1 MASPQIAKRVGE
13 SVEAVEGVAGSGAP
27 AAQRRRRLPILALSI
42 LGVFVALA
50 LFADVVSPWPP
61 TSMSL
66 RERML
71 PPVWL
76 DKGTVGHLLGTD
88 RIGRDILSRIIH
100 GARISLAAGVM
111 AVLVGGL
118 VGSVLGLVSGY
129 FGRWI
134 DSMIMR
140 LTDMMLSL
148 PIILIALLFA
158 VSLGPSFAN
167 LIIVLGL
174 VMWARFARLVR
185 GEVLTWKERDFVA
198 LAKVGGCSSLRIML
212 RHIFPNLINPL
223 MVLATLQVGWVI
235 IVESSLSFLGAGIPP
250 PAPSWGSMIAD
261 GRGHVATAW
270 WISLF
275 PGLALV
281 LAVLSVNML
290 GDWLRDHL
298 DPRLRNLR

>member
-1 MASPQIAKRVGE
+1 MASLTEQLEPR
-13 SVEAVEGVAGSGAP
+13 EATE
-27 AAQRRRRLPILALSI
+27 AADEPPMRRRRLPIVALSI
-42 LGVFVALA
+42 LGAFIAMAL
-50 LFADVVSPWPP
+50 LADWISPASP
-61 TSMSL
+61 TAMAL
-66 RERML
+66 RERMV

-76 DKGTVGHLLGTD
+76 DKGTVHHLLGTD

-100 GARISLAAGVM
+100 GARVSLAAGVM

-118 VGSVLGLVSGY
+118 VGTTLGLISGY
-129 FGRWI
+129 FGRWV
-134 DSMIMR
+134 DTVIMR
-140 LTDMMLSL
+140 LTDTMLSL

-158 VSLGPSFAN
+158 VSLGPSFTN

-185 GEVLTWKERDFVA
+185 GEVLTWKEREFVA
-198 LAKVGGCSSLRIML
+198 LAKVGGCSSVRIML
-212 RHIFPNLINPL
+212 RHIFPNLVNPL

-261 GRGHVATAW
+261 GRGYVATAW

>member
-1 MASPQIAKRVGE
+1 MASVVEDFELKDKTGKAPQ
-13 SVEAVEGVAGSGAP
+13 S
-27 AAQRRRRLPILALSI
+27 QRRRLPILPLAI
-42 LGVFVALA
+42 LGAFIVMAL
-50 LFADVVSPWPP
+50 LADWISP
-61 TSMSL
+61 TSPTTMSL

-76 DKGTVGHLLGTD
+76 DKGTLTHLLGTD

-100 GARISLAAGVM
+100 GARVSLAAGVI
-111 AVLVGGL
+111 AVLVGGV
-118 VGSVLGLVSGY
+118 VGSILGLISGY
-129 FGRWI
+129 FGRWV
-134 DSMIMR
+134 DMVIMR
-140 LTDMMLSL
+140 LTDAMLSL

-158 VSLGPSFAN
+158 VSLGPSFTN

-185 GEVLTWKERDFVA
+185 GEVLTWKEREFVA
-198 LAKVGGCSSLRIML
+198 LAKVGGCSPMRIML
-212 RHIFPNLINPL
+212 RHIFPNLVNPL

-261 GRGHVATAW
+261 GRGHIATAW
-270 WISLF
+270 WMSLF

>member
-1 MASPQIAKRVGE
+1 MASVVDGLEPAKAADAEQAPRVR
-13 SVEAVEGVAGSGAP
+13 S
-27 AAQRRRRLPILALSI
+27 RRLPVVALSV
-42 LGVFVALA
+42 LGAFIAMAVLA
-50 LFADVVSPWPP
+50 DWISPHSP
-61 TSMSL
+61 TAMSL

-71 PPVWL
+71 PPAWL
-76 DKGTVGHLLGTD
+76 EAGTVNHLLGTD
-88 RIGRDILSRIIH
+88 RIGRDILSRIVH
-100 GARISLAAGVM
+100 GARVSLAAGVM
-111 AVLVGGL
+111 AVFVGGL

-129 FGRWI
+129 FGRWV
-134 DSMIMR
+134 DAVIMR
-140 LTDMMLSL
+140 LTDTMLSL

-158 VSLGPSFAN
+158 VSLGPSFTN
-167 LIIVLGL
+167 LIVVLGL

-185 GEVLTWKERDFVA
+185 GEVLTWKEREFVA
-198 LAKVGGCSSLRIML
+198 LARVAGCSAPRIML
-212 RHIFPNLINPL
+212 RHIFPNLVNPL
-223 MVLATLQVGWVI
+223 MVLATLQIGWVI

-270 WISLF
+270 WMSLF

>member
-1 MASPQIAKRVGE
+1 MASDVEICGPLDETADVPKRR
-13 SVEAVEGVAGSGAP
+13 S
-27 AAQRRRRLPILALSI
+27 RRLPVLALTI
-42 LGVFVALA
+42 LGTFIVMAL
-50 LFADVVSPWPP
+50 LADWISP
-61 TSMSL
+61 TSPTAMSL
-66 RERML
+66 RERTL
-71 PPVWL
+71 PPAWL
-76 DKGTVGHLLGTD
+76 DRGTITHVLGTD

-100 GARISLAAGVM
+100 GARVSLAAGVM
-111 AVLVGGL
+111 AVLFGGV
-118 VGSVLGLVSGY
+118 VGSILGLVSGY
-129 FGRWI
+129 FGRWA
-134 DSMIMR
+134 DTVIMR
-140 LTDMMLSL
+140 LTDTMLSL

-158 VSLGPSFAN
+158 VSLGPSFTN

-185 GEVLTWKERDFVA
+185 GEVLTWKEREFVA
-198 LAKVGGCSSLRIML
+198 LAKVGGCSSMRIMS
-212 RHIFPNLINPL
+212 RHIFPNLVNPL

-261 GRGHVATAW
+261 GRGYIATAW
-270 WISLF
+270 WMSLF

-281 LAVLSVNML
+281 LVVLSVNML

>member
-1 MASPQIAKRVGE
+1 
-13 SVEAVEGVAGSGAP
+13 
-27 AAQRRRRLPILALSI
+27 
-42 LGVFVALA
+42 
-50 LFADVVSPWPP
+50 
-61 TSMSL
+61 
-66 RERML
+66 
-71 PPVWL
+71 
-76 DKGTVGHLLGTD
+76 
-88 RIGRDILSRIIH
+88 
-100 GARISLAAGVM
+100 
-111 AVLVGGL
+111 
-118 VGSVLGLVSGY
+118 VLGLVSGY

-134 DSMIMR
+134 DTVIMR
-140 LTDMMLSL
+140 LTDTMLSL

-158 VSLGPSFAN
+158 VSLGPSFTN

-185 GEVLTWKERDFVA
+185 GEVLTWKEREFVA
-198 LAKVGGCSSLRIML
+198 LAKVGGCSPLRIML
-212 RHIFPNLINPL
+212 RHIFPNLVNPL

-261 GRGHVATAW
+261 GRGYVATAW
-270 WISLF
+270 WLSLF

>member
-1 MASPQIAKRVGE
+1 MANSPIPDY
-13 SVEAVEGVAGSGAP
+13 VETADGMAP
-27 AAQRRRRLPILALSI
+27 IDAPPAPHRRGLPILALSI
-42 LGVFVALA
+42 LGTFIVLA
-50 LFADVVSPWPP
+50 LFADWISPHSP
-61 TSMSL
+61 TGMSL
-66 RERML
+66 RERLL
-71 PPVWL
+71 PPAWL
-76 DKGTVGHLLGTD
+76 DKGTIGHLLGTD

-100 GARISLAAGVM
+100 GARISLGAGVA

-118 VGSVLGLVSGY
+118 IGTVLGLVSGY

-134 DSMIMR
+134 DGVIMR
-140 LTDMMLSL
+140 LTDTMLSL

-158 VSLGPSFAN
+158 VALGPSFTN

-185 GEVLTWKERDFVA
+185 GEVLSLKERDFVA

-212 RHIFPNLINPL
+212 RHIFPNLLNSL

-235 IVESSLSFLGAGIPP
+235 IVEASLSFLGAGIPP

-270 WISLF
+270 WMSLF

>member
-1 MASPQIAKRVGE
+1 MASSLIPEFVETADGMTAISAPPARRKRG
-13 SVEAVEGVAGSGAP
+13 
-27 AAQRRRRLPILALSI
+27 LPILALSI
-42 LGVFVALA
+42 LGTFIALA
-50 LFADVVSPWPP
+50 LFADWISP
-61 TSMSL
+61 TSPTAMSL

-71 PPVWL
+71 PPAWL
-76 DKGTVGHLLGTD
+76 DKGTVDHLLGTD

-100 GARISLAAGVM
+100 GARVSLAAGAV

-134 DSMIMR
+134 DAVIMR
-140 LTDMMLSL
+140 LTDTMLSL

-158 VSLGPSFAN
+158 VSLGPSFTN

-185 GEVLTWKERDFVA
+185 GEVLTLKERDFVA

-212 RHIFPNLINPL
+212 RHIFPNLVNPL
-223 MVLATLQVGWVI
+223 MVLATLQIGWVI
-235 IVESSLSFLGAGIPP
+235 IVEASLSFLGAGIPP

-270 WISLF
+270 WMSLF
-275 PGLALV
+275 PGLTLV